1 MKLFPVA
8 LLLVSSTAF
17 ADAPIKLKLTLK
29 TPADTRSYDLAL
41 VEKTCG
47 KSEEKVAAHND
58 SVKVCAHE
66 MDQNNVRLDV
76 EWNSKH
82 QAGENVGNTSV
93 VVAKGATAMVSST
106 SAFRLDVS
114 VQ

>member
-1 MKLFPVA
+1 MKLLPVA
-8 LLLVSSTAF
+8 LLFISSTAF

-29 TPADTRSYDLAL
+29 SASDTRSYDLAL
-41 VEKTCG
+41 VEKACG
-47 KSEEKVAAHND
+47 KSEEKVAAHTD
-58 SVKVCAHE
+58 SIKVCAHE
-66 MDQNNVRLDV
+66 IDQNNVRLDV
-76 EWNSKH
+76 DWLSRH
-82 QAGENVGNTSV
+82 QAGENTGNTSV